1 MRQGRVP
8 KIRANPFVILA
19 DATPARFDASGYPE
33 DLFGNFSYLVRSA
46 QIPPESERVSW
57 DDCARMPQPQQQL
70 TPEQLYNQTT
80 PSWFVGLAV
89 QLVLAAALL
98 WWGGSRTRT
107 PSRTL
112 PPGTRIA

>member
-1 MRQGRVP
+1 M
-8 KIRANPFVILA
+8 
-19 DATPARFDASGYPE
+19 T
-33 DLFGNFSYLVRSA
+33 
-46 QIPPESERVSW
+46 W
-57 DDCARMPQPQQQL
+57 DDCTQTVRFTE
-70 TPEQLYNQTT
+70 TPEDIYNQTT

-89 QLVLAAALL
+89 QILLAGGLL